1 MASCPRC
8 GASIDEASKSCGNCG
23 ADASQAAQAAS
34 PMLAPQT
41 QTQPQSAGMKQNVV
55 AVLFYAGMIIGLFGL
70 VLPVIFLIINLT
82 KRFASSDFMSFK
94 RSSSICFFG

>member
-8 GASIDEASKSCGNCG
+8 GASIDEASKFCGNCG

-41 QTQPQSAGMKQNVV
+41 QTQPQSAGMKQ
-55 AVLFYAGMIIGLFGL
+55 
-70 VLPVIFLIINLT
+70 T
-82 KRFASSDFMSFK
+82 S
-94 RSSSICFFG
+94 